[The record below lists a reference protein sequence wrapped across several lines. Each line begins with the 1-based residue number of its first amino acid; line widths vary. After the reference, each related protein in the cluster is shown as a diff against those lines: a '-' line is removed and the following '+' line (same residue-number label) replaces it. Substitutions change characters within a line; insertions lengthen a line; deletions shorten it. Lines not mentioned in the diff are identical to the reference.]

1 MAGTKAVPEQNRAR
15 AAIGKD
21 RRITNETRCS
31 RQQPQGNQ
39 WPEDVGFPLGQMPLV
54 EAEGPIKCGEFASRV
69 PYGGKRPLK
78 GKGKS
83 ANESQAWSRLNI
95 DQDL

>member
-1 MAGTKAVPEQNRAR
+1 MAGTKAVPEQSRAR

-31 RQQPQGNQ
+31 RQQPQGDK
-39 WPEDVGFPLGQMPLV
+39 WPEDVGFPLGQLPLV
-54 EAEGPIKCGEFASRV
+54 EAEGPIKYGEFVFRV
-69 PYGGKRPLK
+69 PYGGRRPLK

-83 ANESQAWSRLNI
+83 ANESQACSRLNI
-95 DQDL
+95 DQYL

>member
-1 MAGTKAVPEQNRAR
+1 
-15 AAIGKD
+15 
-21 RRITNETRCS
+21 
-31 RQQPQGNQ
+31 
-39 WPEDVGFPLGQMPLV
+39 MPLV

-69 PYGGKRPLK
+69 PYGGKRPMK